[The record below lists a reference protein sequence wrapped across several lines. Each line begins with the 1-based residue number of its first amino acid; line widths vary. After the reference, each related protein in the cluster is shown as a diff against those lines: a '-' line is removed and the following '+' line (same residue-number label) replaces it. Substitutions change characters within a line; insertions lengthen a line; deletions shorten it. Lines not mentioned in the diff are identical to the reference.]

1 MKNQTF
7 AIIVMLC
14 AGFGTV
20 LTSYFSNSIEIGQ
33 GFGVGIIFCFLLWI
47 LFKYDAVCEKVG
59 EKQCKISTIIGI
71 ILIIT
76 MIIVW
81 GIDNLTNQSEDL
93 EFNWTPTQDAERSD
107 FANESDWNEY
117 IEMRYYQLLKERNDY
132 YASQENNE
140 GVENE

>member
-47 LFKYDAVCEKVG
+47 LFKYDALEEKT
-59 EKQCKISTIIGI
+59 K
-71 ILIIT
+71 
-76 MIIVW
+76 
-81 GIDNLTNQSEDL
+81 
-93 EFNWTPTQDAERSD
+93 
-107 FANESDWNEY
+107 
-117 IEMRYYQLLKERNDY
+117 
-132 YASQENNE
+132 